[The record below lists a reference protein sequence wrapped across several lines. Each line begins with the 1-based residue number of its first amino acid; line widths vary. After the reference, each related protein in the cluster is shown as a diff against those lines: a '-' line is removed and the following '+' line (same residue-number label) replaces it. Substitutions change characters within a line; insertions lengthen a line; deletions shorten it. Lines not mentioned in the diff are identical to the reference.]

1 MDSSHEG
8 ERGRATRVPV
18 RNGRTPKGKALR
30 TARPP
35 SGQFRA
41 ARRRTRVSNLVAGP
55 PSRRGAIAPRLKDEV
70 VTSGTRSDPQRKRG
84 CLKIESKHSEASR
97 HSADRQPLL
106 RRTRCFAKSRQPRM
120 RPTRALK
127 ERLIRSKHDAGDP
140 AAKTAEETRCYNVPF
155 RYSIRRSRLMTGR
168 ECTSGRRRARSFAS
182 SSAKRC
188 GSADGWAGWPQPAV
202 LFHRQRP
209 ALRARHCRTRFEP
222 RRRCRAGRRRRT

>member
-1 MDSSHEG
+1 MYSSHEG

-97 HSADRQPLL
+97 HSADRPTAVAPHALL
-106 RRTRCFAKSRQPRM
+106 RKKP
-120 RPTRALK
+120 
-127 ERLIRSKHDAGDP
+127 P
-140 AAKTAEETRCYNVPF
+140 AAHAPHA
-155 RYSIRRSRLMTGR
+155 RLERKIDPEQT
-168 ECTSGRRRARSFAS
+168 
-182 SSAKRC
+182 
-188 GSADGWAGWPQPAV
+188 
-202 LFHRQRP
+202 
-209 ALRARHCRTRFEP
+209 
-222 RRRCRAGRRRRT
+222 